1 MHIDLTGK
9 TALVTG
15 STQGIGLAI
24 AEGLAGS
31 GARVTVNGR
40 SDERVRAA
48 VAELT
53 GKGLADVIGVAADVT
68 TEEGVAQLTQQLPDV
83 DILVNNL
90 GIFGSVPA
98 QEITDDEWRRYF
110 EVNVLSA
117 VRLIRTYLPGMTERG
132 WGRAIQ
138 IASDSAIV
146 IPEEMIHY
154 GTSKTALL
162 AVTRGFAKDAAGTG
176 VTVNSVIAGPTHTGG
191 VEDFVYQLVDKN
203 LPWDEAQREFMIKYR
218 PQSLLRRLI
227 EPEEIANM
235 VVYLSSQQSSATTGA
250 AVRADGTVITEPL
263 AGTRAFGRGE
273 DHDRAARE
281 DLESNSKEIVE
292 HAISVRSSQE
302 EIAEVAKP
310 GTTVVS
316 DFMTVRERGS
326 VQHLGSTVSGQ
337 LSDQM
342 DRMHALEALFPA
354 VTASGIPKAES
365 VDAIMRL
372 DEAPRGLYSG
382 AVVMFSADGGMD
394 AALTL
399 RSAYEADG
407 QTWLRAG
414 AGIIAESTPDREF
427 EETCEKLTTLAP
439 YLVPRA

>member
-24 AEGLAGS
+24 AEGLGAS
-31 GARVTVNGR
+31 GARVAVNGR
-40 SDERVRAA
+40 SEERVQAA

-53 GKGLADVIGVAADVT
+53 GKGLADVVGVAADVT
-68 TEEGVAQLTQQLPDV
+68 TAEGVAQLTQQLPDV

-90 GIFGSVPA
+90 GIFGSTPA

-132 WGRAIQ
+132 WGRMIQ

-235 VVYLSSQQSSATTGA
+235 VVYLSSEQSSATTGA
-250 AVRADGTVITEPL
+250 AVRADG
-263 AGTRAFGRGE
+263 GY
-273 DHDRAARE
+273 
-281 DLESNSKEIVE
+281 
-292 HAISVRSSQE
+292 
-302 EIAEVAKP
+302 
-310 GTTVVS
+310 
-316 DFMTVRERGS
+316 
-326 VQHLGSTVSGQ
+326 
-337 LSDQM
+337 
-342 DRMHALEALFPA
+342 
-354 VTASGIPKAES
+354 
-365 VDAIMRL
+365 VDSIL
-372 DEAPRGLYSG
+372 P
-382 AVVMFSADGGMD
+382 
-394 AALTL
+394 
-399 RSAYEADG
+399 
-407 QTWLRAG
+407 
-414 AGIIAESTPDREF
+414 
-427 EETCEKLTTLAP
+427 
-439 YLVPRA
+439 